1 MKFRDIISGK
11 RQLSESEMKFQALA
25 MAKEIH
31 TTLAGITF
39 IEMLSVMNPDNPAV
53 KEVQDLETKLNQL
66 SGEVGEFI
74 QKYIPDVA
82 DAEAGDDS
90 EIDVD
95 DEDVKSAKAA
105 KAAKT
110 IKESDKPLKHHSVIV
125 SYTKKS
131 DPHRRFEATFKTT
144 HNSDKSETER
154 RAKEAFEAK
163 GRTIYKFDHQ

>member
-11 RQLSESEMKFQALA
+11 GRPLSESEMKFQALA

-66 SGEVGEFI
+66 SAEVGEFI

-90 EIDVD
+90 DIEMD

-105 KAAKT
+105 KAVKT
-110 IKESDKPLKHHSVIV
+110 S
-125 SYTKKS
+125 
-131 DPHRRFEATFKTT
+131 
-144 HNSDKSETER
+144 
-154 RAKEAFEAK
+154 K
-163 GRTIYKFDHQ
+163 G

>member
-1 MKFRDIISGK
+1 MKFRDILNGRNDASDVCPVCGQTPCNCTTIK
-11 RQLSESEMKFQALA
+11 ESEMKFQALA

-53 KEVQDLETKLNQL
+53 KEVQDLETKLNEL
-66 SGEVGEFI
+66 SAEVGEFI

-90 EIDVD
+90 EIEVD

-105 KAAKT
+105 KATKT
-110 IKESDKPLKHHSVIV
+110 SKE
-125 SYTKKS
+125 
-131 DPHRRFEATFKTT
+131 
-144 HNSDKSETER
+144 
-154 RAKEAFEAK
+154 
-163 GRTIYKFDHQ
+163 